1 MPLALSR
8 MSSEPQRSRSM
19 AMGNARSGY
28 ESPSS
33 SDSDDSCDTIR
44 VSIHSGRAT
53 SSTAVSRAGSPH
65 FGFCSDL
72 DDEPSSPLLG
82 PTRWWDSDSGRRRR
96 RRDAGFS
103 VVRRV
108 KRRLARLA
116 RHPLVPTQPV
126 TILFSLVL
134 FALFAI
140 ILTLFLIY
148 QLNPD
153 KEALPWRSYCA
164 LQPAF
169 PPNNFYKLSPAGVF
183 LGVFSMDSGLERRM
197 FVRTTFASHERSR
210 VDNGTSRTIV
220 RFILGKPRPEWERR
234 IQLEAETYNDMVI
247 LPISE
252 NMNNGKTHAYF
263 TWAARHAWVPPPLT
277 PLPFSYA
284 NQTSIPPP
292 LAAHDP
298 RPQPNSPPDWVRPD
312 FILKADDDSFV
323 MLAELEGR
331 LRVEMHAGLNE
342 PTSYYYGVPPPVEDP
357 LVYWGYLVKNKF
369 MGGEMY
375 GLSWSMVNWVAQSE
389 AARGLTRGA
398 EDKLVAK
405 WVLLH
410 PRAGSVRWKSDHCWI
425 YDHPKAGT
433 VYSHGFLFP
442 SEASR
447 VRRQLTNADPKK
459 TSSPPSVLNTFSHSS
474 VCTFGSRYTPPSPN
488 LTPMQ
493 SVEALVE
500 GSAMSR
506 VGTSSHSEDLS
517 LEPSVALQRAVNKAW
532 MEREGRRARYE
543 HKKLGGTVLVHFIK
557 KNEWWEETALA
568 LLGGDD
574 YIYSKLPSSSG
585 RVDPGNQDNKNRSS
599 DVEPSSNSTRQD
611 KETESRTPI
620 IITTSTT
627 GNG

>member
-1 MPLALSR
+1 MPFALSR
-8 MSSEPQRSRSM
+8 LSSEPQRSRSM
-19 AMGNARSGY
+19 GLGGGY

-53 SSTAVSRAGSPH
+53 PAHSASRAGSPH
-65 FGFCSDL
+65 FGCCPDL
-72 DDEPSSPLLG
+72 DDEPASPLLG

-96 RRDAGFS
+96 RRDSGFS
-103 VVRRV
+103 AMRRI
-108 KRRLARLA
+108 KRRLARFA

-164 LQPAF
+164 LQQPF
-169 PPNNFYKLSPAGVF
+169 PPNNFYTLTPAGVF
-183 LGVFSMDSGLERRM
+183 VGVFSMDSGLERRM
-197 FVRTTFASHERSR
+197 FIRTTYANHERSR

-252 NMNNGKTHAYF
+252 NMNNGKSHAYF
-263 TWAARHAWVPPPLT
+263 TWAARHAWVPPPQT
-277 PLPFSYA
+277 PLPFSYT
-284 NQTSIPPP
+284 NQTTKAHP
-292 LAAHDP
+292 LAPHDP
-298 RPQPNSPPDWVRPD
+298 RPLPNSPSDWVRPD
-312 FILKADDDSFV
+312 FVVKADDDAFL

-331 LRVEMHAGLNE
+331 LRVEMHSSLNQ
-342 PTSYYYGVPPPVEDP
+342 TSYYYGTPPPIEDP

-375 GLSWSMVNWVAQSE
+375 GLSWNIVSWVAQSE
-389 AARGLTRGA
+389 AAKGLTRGA

-405 WVLLH
+405 WVMAH
-410 PRAGSVRWKSDHCWI
+410 PRAGDVRWRSEHCWI

-447 VRRQLTNADPKK
+447 IRRQLTGDAQKN
-459 TSSPPSVLNTFSHSS
+459 SSPPTVLNILSHSS
-474 VCTFGSRYTPPSPN
+474 VSQFGSRYSPPAPS
-488 LTPMQ
+488 LTPLQ

-506 VGTSSHSEDLS
+506 VASSNLLEDPS
-517 LEPSVALQRAVNKAW
+517 LEPGVALQRAVNRAW
-532 MEREGRRARYE
+532 LEREGRKARYE
-543 HKKLGGTVLVHFIK
+543 GKKLGGTILVHFIK

-568 LLGGDD
+568 LLGGDE
-574 YIYSKLPSSSG
+574 YVYSSVPLSSG
-585 RVDPGNQDNKNRSS
+585 RTGHEIVEKPSRSS
-599 DVEPSSNSTRQD
+599 
-611 KETESRTPI
+611 ETESEPGGMETETLPQES
-620 IITTSTT
+620 TVLTSTI
-627 GNG
+627 NE

>member
-1 MPLALSR
+1 
-8 MSSEPQRSRSM
+8 
-19 AMGNARSGY
+19 
-28 ESPSS
+28 
-33 SDSDDSCDTIR
+33 
-44 VSIHSGRAT
+44 
-53 SSTAVSRAGSPH
+53 
-65 FGFCSDL
+65 
-72 DDEPSSPLLG
+72 
-82 PTRWWDSDSGRRRR
+82 
-96 RRDAGFS
+96 
-103 VVRRV
+103 
-108 KRRLARLA
+108 
-116 RHPLVPTQPV
+116 
-126 TILFSLVL
+126 
-134 FALFAI
+134 
-140 ILTLFLIY
+140 
-148 QLNPD
+148 
-153 KEALPWRSYCA
+153 
-164 LQPAF
+164 
-169 PPNNFYKLSPAGVF
+169 
-183 LGVFSMDSGLERRM
+183 MDSGLERRM

-277 PLPFSYA
+277 PLPFSYV
-284 NQTSIPPP
+284 NQTGIAPP
-292 LAAHDP
+292 LAPHDP
-298 RPQPNSPPDWVRPD
+298 RPQPGAPADWVRPD
-312 FILKADDDSFV
+312 FVLKADDDSFV

-375 GLSWSMVNWVAQSE
+375 GLSWSMVSWVAQSE
-389 AARGLTRGA
+389 AVRSLTRGA

-410 PRAGSVRWKSDHCWI
+410 PRAGSVRWKSEHCWI

-474 VCTFGSRYTPPSPN
+474 VCTFGTRYTPPSPN

-500 GSAMSR
+500 GSPMSR
-506 VGTSSHSEDLS
+506 VGTSSHSEDPS
-517 LEPSVALQRAVNKAW
+517 LEPSVALQRSVNRAW

-543 HKKLGGTVLVHFIK
+543 NKKLGGTVLVHFIK
-557 KNEWWEETALA
+557 KNEWWEETTLA
-568 LLGGDD
+568 LLGGDE
-574 YIYSKLPSSSG
+574 YVYSKLPSSPG
-585 RVDPGNQDNKNRSS
+585 RVDPGKQENKNRPS
-599 DVEPSSNSTRQD
+599 DIEHPTNSTRRD
-611 KETESRTPI
+611 EETESETSSLLS
-620 IITTSTT
+620 TSTI
-627 GNG
+627 